1 MGCFVRGRDSDLKV
15 HSSDE
20 NVLCVDPVLCP
31 VSELGTQEGWTLPS
45 TSGCAGMV
53 GARGRPPGNEES
65 WSQAL
70 SGGGG
75 GGGRAQFRRG
85 GGGGEVVEAGK
96 EERTA
101 SQRRCRLSRVLKDE

>member
-31 VSELGTQEGWTLPS
+31 VSEPGTQEGWTLPL
-45 TSGCAGMV
+45 TSGCAGLV
-53 GARGRPPGNEES
+53 GARGRPPGSEES
-65 WSQAL
+65 WFQAL
-70 SGGGG
+70 SGGCR
-75 GGGRAQFRRG
+75 GGGRGQFHR
-85 GGGGEVVEAGK
+85 GGGGEVVEAGE

>member
-20 NVLCVDPVLCP
+20 NVLCVDPVL
-31 VSELGTQEGWTLPS
+31 GTQEGWTLPL
-45 TSGCAGMV
+45 TSGCAGLV
-53 GARGRPPGNEES
+53 GARGRPLGNEES

-75 GGGRAQFRRG
+75 GGGEDSFAEEEEARWWRRG
-85 GGGGEVVEAGK
+85 RRRGQLHRGGVA
-96 EERTA
+96 
-101 SQRRCRLSRVLKDE
+101 